1 MATTPQYASIPK
13 NGAVNI
19 ATANTARDGTGTM
32 GTLITGSANGTR
44 VDDIYITARA
54 TTTAGMIRMFLSDGT
69 NHYMIAELIVTA
81 VTSSATVPAWSQPI
95 MNQGIVL
102 QSGWSLRFSTEKAE
116 SFNIA
121 VTRGGD
127 L

>member
-13 NGAVNI
+13 NSAVNI
-19 ATANTARDGTGTM
+19 STANTARDGTGTL
-32 GTLITGSANGTR
+32 GTLITGATNGTR

-69 NHYMIAELIVTA
+69 NHYLIAELIVTA
-81 VTSSATVPAWSQPI
+81 VTASATVPAWSQPI

-121 VTRGGD
+121 ITRSGD